1 MTLQVATKTV
11 KHAALAAS
19 TAYTVP
25 FNSIWVGVTGNIDVV
40 VAGTTVGYDN
50 VPVGLHAISGDS
62 IAATTTADTMVV
74 MHTETVPA

>member
-11 KHAALAAS
+11 KHAELAAS

-40 VAGTTVGYDN
+40 VAGVTVGYDN

-62 IAATTTADTMVV
+62 IAATTTADVMVV